1 MDLFRQKFLSN
12 ERVGAAGRERERC
25 FKFNFSAIFYSNFF
39 DLCQSFSNGEKTSE
53 EEEEELAVARRKFCS
68 RVAGRW
74 GRRLEI
80 SLSPQ

>member
-12 ERVGAAGRERERC
+12 ERLVGAAGRERERC

-53 EEEEELAVARRKFCS
+53 EELELAAAVLRKFCS
-68 RVAGRW
+68 LAA
-74 GRRLEI
+74 
-80 SLSPQ
+80 SLKFLYLRNNF

>member
-12 ERVGAAGRERERC
+12 ERVGAAGKERERC

-53 EEEEELAVARRKFCS
+53 EEEELAVARRKFCS
-68 RVAGRW
+68 PAAGRR
-74 GRRLEI
+74 GRKLEI
-80 SLSPQ
+80 SFSPQ